1 VVTNLSS
8 ARTISVV
15 IPTHNYG
22 RFLSEAI
29 TSALGQTCTPSEIL
43 VVDDGSTDE
52 TADIVKAFG
61 ERITYLRQE
70 KAGVCAARNFGV
82 ANSTGDYIAFLD
94 ADDIWE
100 PEKLEKQIEKFEADA
115 DVGLVHCGMR
125 EFDSET
131 GETMQF
137 HLDGGEG
144 WLAEK
149 HLLFE
154 KPIINAS
161 GSSIMVSRRAF
172 EKVGGFDTRL
182 RNGEDWEFCYQIAR
196 EFKVGFVAQ
205 PLVQYRNHGVNA
217 TKNISEMERSSLIAW
232 RKIFNTDDL
241 AILAIKR
248 RSYGNLH
255 KVLAGS
261 YLHNRQ
267 LGGFL
272 RNLVKSIWYRPSY
285 LTHYLKLPTRRGTD

>member
-1 VVTNLSS
+1 VVTNLSR

-29 TSALGQTCTPSEIL
+29 TSALGQTHRPSEIL

-82 ANSTGDYIAFLD
+82 ANSTGAYIAFLD

-100 PEKLEKQIEKFEADA
+100 PRKLEKQIEKFEADA
-115 DVGLVHCGMR
+115 NVGLVHCGMR
-125 EFDSET
+125 EFDSVT
-131 GETMQF
+131 GETLQF
-137 HLDGGEG
+137 HLEGDEG
-144 WLAEK
+144 WVANA

-154 KPIINAS
+154 RPVINAS
-161 GSSIMVSRRAF
+161 GSSIVVTRTAF
-172 EKVGGFDTRL
+172 EKVNGFDTRL
-182 RNGEDWEFCYQIAR
+182 RNGEDWEFCYRVAR
-196 EFKVGFVAQ
+196 EFKVGYANE
-205 PLVQYRNHGVNA
+205 PLVLYRNHGVNA

-232 RKIFNTDDL
+232 KKVFDTDDDTVL
-241 AILAIKR
+241 GIRR

-261 YLHNRQ
+261 YLHQRQ

-272 RNLVKSIWYRPSY
+272 RNLLKSLWYRPSY
-285 LTHYLKLPTRRGTD
+285 LIQYPRLLVRRRKN